1 MRTSRPAAVA
11 LITAAAALIPA
22 ALTAAPASAADAT
35 DTVIVTCVG
44 KEFVKPKQIVV
55 TCADAGVTVGKIT
68 WSRWDAN
75 RARGTGTLTWNT
87 CLPTTCADGIVETY
101 AVRITL
107 GRVASGPEAAAF
119 TRMTLGFPDGGPAAA
134 ETATYTLDNARR

>member
-1 MRTSRPAAVA
+1 MRPRGTAALLASFALVVAVA
-11 LITAAAALIPA
+11 G
-22 ALTAAPASAADAT
+22 LTAAPASAAD
-35 DTVIVTCVG
+35 DTVIVDCVG
-44 KEFVKPKQIVV
+44 REVVEPRQIVV
-55 TCADAGVTVGKIT
+55 TCADGGVTVMKMR

-75 RARGTGTLTWNT
+75 VARGTGTLAWNT

-101 AVRITL
+101 KVRVTL

-119 TRMTLGFPDGGPAAA
+119 TRMTLAFPDGGPAAA